1 MKKFL
6 PLLILL
12 HFIPTTFASFT
23 DVAKDFHQYKSINW
37 LQQQGVVQGYKDGSF
52 QPEKPVSR
60 AEFLKMLYETKGME
74 NYDVDLPF
82 PDIPKNAWYTKY
94 VKEAYY
100 TGVVEGYPDGT
111 FGPES
116 QINLAEALKIVTAAF
131 LDIDKL
137 SKKTVAKITCGSE
150 TWGTDALD
158 SSDTIAK
165 IDQDAWYYKYLSTAS
180 SLCILSVGY
189 NANGSGGLWMD
200 GYVDRGDMA
209 EILYR
214 TKTVADSNNQPYTA
228 DIVPLTILNDT
239 YISTPNS
246 TGKIEIVGDSD
257 CMTKTTAALK
267 LIKEKD
273 PKHYEYIRN
282 YVGII
287 ECADQGS
294 GMFAWE
300 TPPKYKV
307 GSATMNAGTP
317 WYAGTIVHDSCHS
330 MQYNDYLAKNPNTYD
345 EVPMEVYYSKNSE
358 QECLDIQYDSLVE
371 MEAEQ
376 STLDAVKDAINTNY
390 WEVDYEDRWW

>member
-1 MKKFL
+1 MKKIL
-6 PLLILL
+6 PLLIFLN
-12 HFIPTTFASFT
+12 FITTTFASFT
-23 DVAKDFHQYKSINW
+23 DVAKDFHQYEAINW

-52 QPEKPVSR
+52 QPEKPVNR

-74 NYDVDLPF
+74 GFEIDLPF
-82 PDIPKNAWYTKY
+82 PDVRNNAWYIKY
-94 VKEAYY
+94 VKEAYF
-100 TGVVEGYPDGT
+100 TGIVEGYPDGT
-111 FGPES
+111 FRPES

-131 LDIDKL
+131 LDIDEL
-137 SKKTVAKITCGSE
+137 SKKTVEKIECGSE

-158 SSDTIAK
+158 SSGTIAK
-165 IDQDAWYYKYLSTAS
+165 IDKNAWYYKYISTAS

-189 NANGSGGLWMD
+189 NANGTTGLWLD

-214 TKTVADSNNQPYTA
+214 IKTVADNGNKPYSA
-228 DIVPLTILNDT
+228 ELVPLTILNNE
-239 YISTPNS
+239 YVSTPNS
-246 TGKIEIVGDSD
+246 TGEIEIVGDSD
-257 CMTKTTAALK
+257 CLAKTTDALE

-273 PKHYEYIRN
+273 PKHYEYVRN
-282 YVGII
+282 YVGVI

-307 GSATMNAGTP
+307 GAATMNAGTL

-330 MQYNDYLAKNPNTYD
+330 MQYNDYLAKNPNTYN

-358 QECLDIQYDSLVE
+358 QECLDIQYDSLIE

-376 STLDAVKDAINTNY
+376 STLDTVKNSINTNY
-390 WEVDYEDRWW
+390 WEVDYEERWW